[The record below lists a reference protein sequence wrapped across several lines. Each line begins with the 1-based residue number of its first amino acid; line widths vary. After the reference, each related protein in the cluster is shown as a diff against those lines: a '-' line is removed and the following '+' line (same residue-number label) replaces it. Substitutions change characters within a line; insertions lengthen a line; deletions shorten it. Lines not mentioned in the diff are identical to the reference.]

1 MDTTPREDEATQ
13 RERQAPVL
21 PATRNDNGNDAP
33 PPPVSTNR
41 GPMDQ
46 TVPDVATGSTPLTR
60 RDD

>member
-1 MDTTPREDEATQ
+1 MDTTPREGEATQ
-13 RERQAPVL
+13 SEPQAPFL
-21 PATRNDNGNDAP
+21 PATRSDDGNDAP
-33 PPPVSTNR
+33 PPPVSTSR